1 MNLQGIYGKLT
12 ENSLQEKS
20 LCSIISKEKETRVR
34 TAGDSLIIL
43 SFLHKREGRGIRK
56 GKAMKRERIEEFED
70 CPVIAA
76 IKDEDGLKKCLHS
89 DIQIVFV
96 LYGDICN
103 ISKIVAKLKAAGKT
117 VIIHIDLIAG
127 LSSKEIAVTYIKS
140 VTHADGIIS
149 TRPAVIRE
157 AKEEGLFA
165 IMRFFVID
173 SIAFDS
179 IQRQTES
186 VRPDMIE
193 VLPGVMPKVIR
204 RICRESRVPVIAGGL
219 IADKED
225 IMAALDAGAVSIS
238 TTRQDVWFM

>member
-1 MNLQGIYGKLT
+1 MLLFFLRDAGRQKCYFTANAVHTLRRM
-12 ENSLQEKS
+12 
-20 LCSIISKEKETRVR
+20 SII
-34 TAGDSLIIL
+34 IIRNQRMEHMN
-43 SFLHKREGRGIRK
+43 HK
-56 GKAMKRERIEEFED
+56 MLEEFED

-76 IKDEDGLKKCLHS
+76 IKDEAGLKKVLDS

-103 ISKIVAKLKAAGKT
+103 IGTIVGRLKQAGKT

-127 LSSKEIAVTYIKS
+127 LSSREISVTYIKS

-149 TRPAVIRE
+149 TRPNIIKE

-165 IMRFFVID
+165 VMRFFVID

-179 IQRQTES
+179 IEKQIEN
-186 VRPDMIE
+186 VHPDMIE
-193 VLPGVMPKVIR
+193 ILPGVMPKVIK
-204 RICRESRVPVIAGGL
+204 RICRTSRVPVIAGGL

-225 IMAALDAGAVSIS
+225 IMAALNAGAVSIS
-238 TTRQDVWFM
+238 TTNQKVWFM

>member
-1 MNLQGIYGKLT
+1 MN
-12 ENSLQEKS
+12 
-20 LCSIISKEKETRVR
+20 
-34 TAGDSLIIL
+34 
-43 SFLHKREGRGIRK
+43 RK
-56 GKAMKRERIEEFED
+56 RIEEFED

-76 IKDEDGLKKCLHS
+76 IKDEEGLKKCLHS

-103 ISKIVAKLKAAGKT
+103 IGKIVGKLKAAGKT

-149 TRPAVIRE
+149 TKPGVIRE

-179 IQRQTES
+179 IQKQTES

-193 VLPGVMPKVIR
+193 VLPGVMPKIIR

-225 IMAALDAGAVSIS
+225 AAPDNTNKAGKPEYLDCEWGLRRRIPRTLLLIFNKIYLS
-238 TTRQDVWFM
+238 QND